1 MPKYCGAASVGTMA
15 AYAAKD
21 KTKKLNLRERIDMTL
36 ENSIKD
42 VITKK
47 LEDGTVEMLIEQQLE
62 KGVANALDSLFRSY
76 GDVTKV
82 IEERVKSV
90 MIPYLEGYDYSRYIT
105 KLDSVLVDV
114 LQSSALENKKLLENF
129 KELMIPEQQKTIK
142 VTELF
147 ERWMKYVEKNVET
160 DGLEVCYDDGPP
172 TYENV
177 EVSFEV
183 DYNEERSWS
192 DMRYAV
198 LVFECE
204 HDKDMN
210 YEIKLHTWPKFDKG
224 EWTIER
230 NSVHDINSLRR
241 LDEFSVFLMKLNQNG
256 TKLIL
261 DSDGDSDEVEPET
274 KPEASFI

>member
-1 MPKYCGAASVGTMA
+1 MS
-15 AYAAKD
+15 
-21 KTKKLNLRERIDMTL
+21 L

-47 LEDGTVEMLIEQQLE
+47 LEDGTVEKLIEQQLE

-82 IEERVKSV
+82 IEDKVKSV
-90 MIPYLEGYDYSRYIT
+90 MIPFLETYDYSKYIV

-129 KELMIPEQQKTIK
+129 KDLMIPEELKTIK

-147 ERWMKYVEKNVET
+147 ERWMLHVAENVET
-160 DGLEVCYDDGPP
+160 DELEVCYEDGPP
-172 TYENV
+172 SYEYV
-177 EVSFEV
+177 DVRFEV
-183 DYNEERSWS
+183 EYNEERSWS
-192 DMRYAV
+192 SMKHAV

-204 HDKDMN
+204 HDEKMN
-210 YEIKLHTWPKFDKG
+210 YEIRIHTWPKYDKG
-224 EWTIER
+224 VWTIER
-230 NSVHDINSLRR
+230 NSIHDIKSLRH
-241 LDEFSVFLMKLNQNG
+241 LDKFEMFLMKLQQNG

-261 DSDGDSDEVEPET
+261 DSDGESDEVEPEAE
-274 KPEASFI
+274 PEATFS